1 MSSLMANF
9 VDGKLN
15 TETASSASLKYA
27 NEEKNKSGVD
37 SEAFLTLLVAE
48 MQNQDP
54 LEPTSNTEWISQ
66 YATFT
71 QVSEIQS
78 IGDAMNGVQAQ
89 GLVGKNVIM
98 RVTESTG
105 ETNYIDGMVERVS
118 YEDGKAFRYIG
129 GSPYSID
136 DLDTVVSEQYMA
148 AQEKID
154 EIRGLIRQL
163 PSLNDLSIDDQD
175 TVVQLGKILSGMS
188 DYEKSFI
195 EQDAMDVINDYG
207 QRMLAIVADYNA
219 QENAQ
224 TIKDAMERLPAYE
237 EISVADHKEL
247 IENLKGALDELND
260 AAKDYLGKDN
270 IEKIE
275 AYYERLKELEE
286 AE

>member
-15 TETASSASLKYA
+15 TETASSASLKSA
-27 NEEKNKSGVD
+27 KEEKNKSGGD
-37 SEAFLTLLVAE
+37 REAFLTLLVAE

-54 LEPTSNTEWISQ
+54 LEPTANTEWISQ

-89 GLVGKNVIM
+89 GLVGKSVIM

-105 ETNYIDGMVERVS
+105 NTNYIDGMVERVS
-118 YEDGKAFRYIG
+118 YEDGKAFLYIG
-129 GSPYSID
+129 GNPYSID
-136 DLDTVVSEQYMA
+136 DLDTVISEQYMA
-148 AQEKID
+148 AQDKVD
-154 EIRGLIRQL
+154 QIRGLIKKL
-163 PSLNDLSIDDQD
+163 PPLQELTIKDQE
-175 TVVQLGKILSGMS
+175 TVVEMGKILSGMS
-188 DYEKSFI
+188 EYEKGFI
-195 EQDAMDVINDYG
+195 EPDAMDVINEYG
-207 QRMLAIVADYNA
+207 QRMLAIVADNNA

-224 TIKDAMERLPAYE
+224 TIKDAMERLPAIEDVNVE
-237 EISVADHKEL
+237 EHKEL

-260 AAKDYLGKDN
+260 VAKDYLGKDN

-275 AYYERLKELEE
+275 AYYARLKELEE
-286 AE
+286 E

>member
-15 TETASSASLKYA
+15 TETASSASLKSA

-54 LEPTSNTEWISQ
+54 LEPTANTEWISQ

-78 IGDAMNGVQAQ
+78 IGNAMNGVQAQ
-89 GLVGKNVIM
+89 GLVGKSVIM

-105 ETNYIDGMVERVS
+105 NTNYIDGMVERVS
-118 YEDGKAFRYIG
+118 YEDGKAFLYIG
-129 GSPYSID
+129 GNPYSID
-136 DLDTVVSEQYMA
+136 DLDTVISEQYMA
-148 AQEKID
+148 AQDKVD
-154 EIRGLIRQL
+154 QIRGLIKKL
-163 PSLNDLSIDDQD
+163 PPLQELTIKDQE
-175 TVVQLGKILSGMS
+175 TVVEMGKILSGMNE
-188 DYEKSFI
+188 YEKGFI
-195 EQDAMDVINDYG
+195 ESDAMDVINEYG
-207 QRMLAIVADYNA
+207 QRMLAIVADNNA

-224 TIKDAMERLPAYE
+224 TIKDAMERLPAFEDVNVE
-237 EISVADHKEL
+237 EHKEL

-260 AAKDYLGKDN
+260 VAKDYLGKDN

-275 AYYERLKELEE
+275 AYYARLKELEE
-286 AE
+286 E

>member
-15 TETASSASLKYA
+15 TETASSASLKSA

-54 LEPTSNTEWISQ
+54 LEPTANTEWISQ

-89 GLVGKNVIM
+89 GLVGKSVIM

-105 ETNYIDGMVERVS
+105 NTNYIDGMVERVS
-118 YEDGKAFRYIG
+118 YEDGKAFLYIG
-129 GSPYSID
+129 GNPYSID
-136 DLDTVVSEQYMA
+136 DLDTVISEQYMA
-148 AQEKID
+148 AQDKVD
-154 EIRGLIRQL
+154 QIRGLIKKL
-163 PSLNDLSIDDQD
+163 PPLQELTIKDQE
-175 TVVQLGKILSGMS
+175 TVVEMGKILSGMS
-188 DYEKSFI
+188 EYEKGFI
-195 EQDAMDVINDYG
+195 EPDAMDVINEYG
-207 QRMLAIVADYNA
+207 QRMLAIVADNNA

-224 TIKDAMERLPAYE
+224 TIKDAMERLPAIEDVNVE
-237 EISVADHKEL
+237 EHKEL

-260 AAKDYLGKDN
+260 VAKDYLGKDN

-275 AYYERLKELEE
+275 AYYARLKELEE
-286 AE
+286 E